1 MAQLKAFA
9 AKLPKPVEVK
19 EYVDNNQSYADLAAG
34 RIDASVNSLPNLAYA
49 AQQRSDTFAVV
60 APPFG
65 EPTYF
70 SWVGRLD
77 DKTLIDAINAAILKV
92 EADGRW
98 RRSRRPGSA
107 RRWTCRRR
115 CPSPPSDGHFD
126 GGAEL
131 ESPSFETRRSRGAP
145 QDEDLLPGRLPPPR
159 PEGAATQRVSKD
171 AIQEPAPPPSASA
184 AAR

>member
-34 RIDASVNSLPNLAYA
+34 RIDATVNSLPNLAYVV
-49 AQQRSDTFAVV
+49 QQRADTFAMV

-65 EPTYF
+65 QPTYF

-77 DKTLIDAINAAILKV
+77 DTDADRRHQRGDPQGRGRRDDGEDPEDLVRPDDGLAEDGARAFHLTAIQTESQLK
-92 EADGRW
+92 
-98 RRSRRPGSA
+98 
-107 RRWTCRRR
+107 
-115 CPSPPSDGHFD
+115 
-126 GGAEL
+126 
-131 ESPSFETRRSRGAP
+131 SFETRRLHGAP
-145 QDEDLLPGRLPPPR
+145 QDEGLFRSGVHDHLVLRSD
-159 PEGAATQRVSKD
+159 AKHRVSKD
-171 AIQEPAPPPSASA
+171 ATERSEAPPVGSA